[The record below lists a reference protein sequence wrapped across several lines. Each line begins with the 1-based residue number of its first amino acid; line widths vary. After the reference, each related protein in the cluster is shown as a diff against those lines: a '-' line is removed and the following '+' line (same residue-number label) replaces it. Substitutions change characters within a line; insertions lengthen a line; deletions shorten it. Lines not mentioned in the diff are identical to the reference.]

1 MYQEEMALAFPER
14 DRRLK
19 PEKEGFI
26 VLSGG
31 GGGGDSDNDQ
41 NDE

>member
-31 GGGGDSDNDQ
+31 GGDSDNDQ